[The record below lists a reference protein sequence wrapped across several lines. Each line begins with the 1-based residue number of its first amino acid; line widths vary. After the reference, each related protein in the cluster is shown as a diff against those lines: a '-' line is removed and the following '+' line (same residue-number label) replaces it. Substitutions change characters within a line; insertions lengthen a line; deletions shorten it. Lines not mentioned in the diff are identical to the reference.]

1 MDSAG
6 EPTEERGE
14 PTIVQRLKG
23 DGQNWDRW
31 WRVW

>member
-6 EPTEERGE
+6 EPTEETGE